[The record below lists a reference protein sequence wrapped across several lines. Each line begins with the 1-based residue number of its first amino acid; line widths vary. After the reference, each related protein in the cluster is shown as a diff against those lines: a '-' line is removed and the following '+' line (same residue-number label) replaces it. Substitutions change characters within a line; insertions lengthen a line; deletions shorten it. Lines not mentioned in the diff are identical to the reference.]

1 MSQKHHLQLHREA
14 LQRRTNQ
21 GKKSLEFNNGIQT
34 GTNFTTIL
42 QIGQIENTYNCKSYL
57 LIIYL
62 WYSRIELQL
71 KVSHFYIFLSY
82 RMSSSIT
89 RIADFLNAFS
99 KSCSGRL
106 SYLDAR
112 LTSLERKVTFL
123 EAKVG
128 VSEDTFSS
136 EKILNK
142 NGLNDNDAQR
152 RVSDESEDESYLESQ
167 RFPAWSN
174 VPP

>member
-1 MSQKHHLQLHREA
+1 
-14 LQRRTNQ
+14 
-21 GKKSLEFNNGIQT
+21 
-34 GTNFTTIL
+34 
-42 QIGQIENTYNCKSYL
+42 
-57 LIIYL
+57 
-62 WYSRIELQL
+62 
-71 KVSHFYIFLSY
+71 
-82 RMSSSIT
+82 MSSSIT

-167 RFPAWSN
+167 RFPA
-174 VPP
+174 

>member
-21 GKKSLEFNNGIQT
+21 DWANRE
-34 GTNFTTIL
+34 
-42 QIGQIENTYNCKSYL
+42 YV
-57 LIIYL
+57 
-62 WYSRIELQL
+62 QL
-71 KVSHFYIFLSY
+71 
-82 RMSSSIT
+82 MSSSIT

-167 RFPAWSN
+167 RFPA
-174 VPP
+174 

>member
-57 LIIYL
+57 LIIY
-62 WYSRIELQL
+62 YSRIELQL

-167 RFPAWSN
+167 RFPA
-174 VPP
+174 

>member
-1 MSQKHHLQLHREA
+1 MGRPSHGISEMSQSKQHLQLHREA
-14 LQRRTNQ
+14 LQRRTQQDWANR
-21 GKKSLEFNNGIQT
+21 E
-34 GTNFTTIL
+34 
-42 QIGQIENTYNCKSYL
+42 YV
-57 LIIYL
+57 
-62 WYSRIELQL
+62 QL
-71 KVSHFYIFLSY
+71 
-82 RMSSSIT
+82 MSSSIT

-167 RFPAWSN
+167 RFP
-174 VPP
+174 